1 MNSVID
7 VGCGYGPIGIAAAH
21 LASVGRVVMV
31 DTNARAVECANKNI
45 VAHHL
50 HHARK
55 NNKPRVEAVVSDR
68 FDAVRGERF
77 DRVISNPPF
86 HAGVDVLYPLV
97 DQAYAHLRFHGR
109 MYLVLMR
116 YVGIKRHIEKVFGN
130 CTVVAHEGKHSVLMA
145 ERMTEDQ
152 NGARDAGSVRLRER
166 GVRRKAILGSP

>member
-1 MNSVID
+1 
-7 VGCGYGPIGIAAAH
+7 
-21 LASVGRVVMV
+21 
-31 DTNARAVECANKNI
+31 VECANRNI
-45 VAHHL
+45 EFHHL

-55 NNKPRVEAVVSDR
+55 NGKPRVEAVVSDR

-77 DRVISNPPF
+77 DRVVSNPPL
-86 HAGVDVLYPLV
+86 HSGVDVLYPLV

-130 CTVVAHEGKHSVLMA
+130 CTVVAQEGKHTVLMA

-152 NGARDAGSVRLRER
+152 PGTR
-166 GVRRKAILGSP
+166 